1 MHIPLQP
8 SRRRT
13 WHSSLTSDTDRPFS
27 FLHLVEMRELPLRL
41 RKGGTVSSC
50 LSQHSLPEVAVA
62 PRARTTLWNEAMSLL
77 RRVCRFL
84 QPGMGPLPDAKRR
97 LSRSLHYTQSFEAKT
112 GGNGP
117 IDLSVQDPLVALSNR
132 TLLLLRRRRR
142 ARTAINDPTI

>member
-27 FLHLVEMRELPLRL
+27 FLNLVEMRELPLRL
-41 RKGGTVSSC
+41 RKGGTVTSC
-50 LSQHSLPEVAVA
+50 LSQHSRRWQWR
-62 PRARTTLWNEAMSLL
+62 RARTTLWNEAMSLL

-132 TLLLLRRRRR
+132 TPLLRRRR
-142 ARTAINDPTI
+142 ARSRF

>member
-1 MHIPLQP
+1 M
-8 SRRRT
+8 
-13 WHSSLTSDTDRPFS
+13 TSDTDRPFS

-84 QPGMGPLPDAKRR
+84 QPGMGPPLPDAKRR

-132 TLLLLRRRRR
+132 TLLRRRRR
-142 ARTAINDPTI
+142 TRARSKF

>member
-1 MHIPLQP
+1 MRIPLQP

-62 PRARTTLWNEAMSLL
+62 PRARARTTLWNEAMSLL

-132 TLLLLRRRRR
+132 TLLLRRRR
-142 ARTAINDPTI
+142 ARSKF

>member
-50 LSQHSLPEVAVA
+50 LSQQSRRWQWR
-62 PRARTTLWNEAMSLL
+62 RARARPTTLWNEAMSLL

-132 TLLLLRRRRR
+132 TLLLRRRRR
-142 ARTAINDPTI
+142 ARSKF